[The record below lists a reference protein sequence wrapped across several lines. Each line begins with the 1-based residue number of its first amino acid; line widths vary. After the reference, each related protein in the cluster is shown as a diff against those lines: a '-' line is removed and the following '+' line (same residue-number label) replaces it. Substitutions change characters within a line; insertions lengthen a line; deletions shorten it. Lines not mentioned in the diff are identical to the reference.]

1 MPEDDNYFPPVG
13 ARRTNSPQHQQQQN
27 GIIRHST
34 SSSISSPTTPT
45 SWQHHQH
52 QQHRPNLSSAPITSA
67 QRLSTTS
74 HRFRTRSSSLNS
86 DTPPKSMFQTLLT
99 TALSLS
105 RRALTFF
112 FSLPL
117 LHRVAVVIALLVAF
131 TFGLVFL
138 IYSHAL
144 FTALGPLA
152 ETIRT
157 SSWGWVPI
165 SGLMMITGFPPLI
178 GYSTAVTIAGFV
190 YGFPW
195 GWPLAALSTIVGS
208 TAAFMTSRG
217 WLKGYVH
224 NTVGKDRRF
233 VALGQVLRRDGIGV
247 LAMIRLCP
255 LPYSLS
261 NGFLA
266 TIGSIGPGRF
276 ALATGLTTPKLLV
289 HVFIGSRLAL
299 LAESGDKM
307 TGRDK
312 MINYASMLIGG
323 AVGFTVGLLIYKRT
337 MARAA
342 ELAREGG
349 EDDLEAGD
357 GLLGGGDGTLRE
369 EEEYDQNRLVNPDDM
384 DAANIM
390 TDDDDISLWE
400 TESGGYHD
408 AWDDSSETNGTAGI
422 KKGVSNGING
432 ARR

>member
-1 MPEDDNYFPPVG
+1 MPEDDYFPPVG
-13 ARRTNSPQHQQQQN
+13 GRRTNSPQQN

-34 SSSISSPTTPT
+34 SSSVSSPTTPT
-45 SWQHHQH
+45 SWQHQHQH
-52 QQHRPNLSSAPITSA
+52 QHRPSQLSSAR
-67 QRLSTTS
+67 RLSTTS

-86 DTPPKSMFQTLLT
+86 DNTAPKSMLQTVLT

-105 RRALTFF
+105 RRAVAFF

-117 LHRVAVVIALLVAF
+117 LHRALVVVALLVVFA
-131 TFGLVFL
+131 FGLVFL

-152 ETIRT
+152 ETIRN
-157 SSWGWVPI
+157 SSWGWIPI
-165 SGLMMITGFPPLI
+165 SFLIMATGFPPLI

-195 GWPLAALSTIVGS
+195 GWPLAALSTVVGS

-323 AVGFTVGLLIYKRT
+323 AVGFTVGLLIYRRT

-357 GLLGGGDGTLRE
+357 GLLGDE
-369 EEEYDQNRLVNPDDM
+369 EDEYDENRLVNPDDL
-384 DAANIM
+384 DVANIM
-390 TDDDDISLWE
+390 NDDDDISLWD

-408 AWDDSSETNGTAGI
+408 AWEDGEQNTNGV
-422 KKGVSNGING
+422 KKDLPGGGING
-432 ARR
+432 GKR